1 MKQYKAV
8 PGPTAMEIGHKDSI
22 QKAFND
28 YSDII
33 NREATDGWEYH
44 SMDTITVNKKG
55 GCLRK
60 DSVYYYQI
68 LIFQKEV

>member
-8 PGPTAMEIGHKDSI
+8 PGPQVMELGHKESL

-33 NREATDGWEYH
+33 NKETAGGWIYH
-44 SMDTITVNKKG
+44 SMETITVNKKG

-60 DSVYYYQI
+60 DSVCYYQM
-68 LIFQKEV
+68 LIFEKEI